1 MTGETHIIGLP
12 KRQPIVNPSV
22 QNIAVFRALQLGD
35 MLCTVPALRAL
46 RAAAP
51 DARVTLIGMP
61 WARSFVSRFSKY
73 VDELLVFPGYP
84 GFPEQEARV
93 DAFPPFLA
101 EAQSRRF
108 DLAIQMHGSGGLS
121 NPLTVLMGAQRT
133 AGYIAPGQ
141 YCPDPQTF
149 TLWDEREHEV
159 LRFLRLMEFLGAPA
173 QGEQLEFPLTEA
185 DITTLRQSVSDL
197 PAPGTYV
204 CVHPGA
210 RLPSRRWLPQRFAE
224 VADRLALTGLQVV
237 LTGSPDEADVVN
249 TVQRAMRLPA
259 RNLCG
264 KTDLGGLAAL
274 LSQARLVVS
283 NDTGISHV
291 AAAVATPSVIVSCG
305 SDAARWAPLDRSR
318 HRVIAA
324 PVACRPCMH
333 LVCPIGHQ
341 CAQDVTADQV
351 FGMAASVLEQQA
363 DLPNPANRLNTLNST
378 GSSKSA
384 LREMHS

>member
-1 MTGETHIIGLP
+1 
-12 KRQPIVNPSV
+12 
-22 QNIAVFRALQLGD
+22 
-35 MLCTVPALRAL
+35 
-46 RAAAP
+46 
-51 DARVTLIGMP
+51 
-61 WARSFVSRFSKY
+61 
-73 VDELLVFPGYP
+73 
-84 GFPEQEARV
+84 
-93 DAFPPFLA
+93 
-101 EAQSRRF
+101 
-108 DLAIQMHGSGGLS
+108 
-121 NPLTVLMGAQRT
+121 
-133 AGYIAPGQ
+133 
-141 YCPDPQTF
+141 
-149 TLWDEREHEV
+149 

-173 QGEQLEFPLTEA
+173 QGEQLEFPLTDA
-185 DITTLRQSVSDL
+185 DVTSLQKSISDL

-224 VADRLALTGLQVV
+224 VADRLALNGLQVV

-249 TVQRAMRLPA
+249 VVQRAMRFPA

-305 SDAARWAPLDRSR
+305 SDAARWAPLDRLR

-324 PVACRPCMH
+324 SVACRPCMH

-351 FGMAASVLEQQA
+351 FGMAASVLDQQA
-363 DLPNPANRLNTLNST
+363 DLPNHANRLNTLNST
-378 GSSKSA
+378 DPSKSS